1 MIIEHLLDMFSH
13 AIESDADLA
22 DFVHPDDGHA
32 CRQIT
37 FGYLVHAFL
46 EPTQRPELGQLND
59 VDDAQQE
66 QQAAD
71 QRP

>member
-1 MIIEHLLDMFSH
+1 MAHIRQKPIVIIEHLLDMFGH
-13 AIESDADLA
+13 AIESDA
-22 DFVHPDDGHA
+22 GHA

-46 EPTQRPELGQLND
+46 EPAQRPELGQLND

-71 QRP
+71 QGP